1 MSDGVF
7 RIIII
12 VFGLIWTTGFLLALV
27 MLFYLYQKMSVL
39 QASTN
44 ETVNEI
50 KKVVAESREVI
61 KPVLHIKA
69 IIDAIHSGVGIVGK
83 ISEMCG
89 REQGGDKTDTANK
102 GHH

>member
-7 RIIII
+7 RIIIV

-61 KPVLHIKA
+61 KPVLQIKA
-69 IIDAIHSGVGIVGK
+69 IIEAVRSGVGIVGK
-83 ISEMCG
+83 ISEMKKG
-89 REQGGDKTDTANK
+89 GKDNEQ
-102 GHH
+102 